1 MTSAEI
7 IRLIGYSA
15 AVALGLFMGALGAI
29 RGDAALITAG
39 TGLLATGGIA
49 GGALGRQISRGRHAA

>member
-1 MTSAEI
+1 MTTAEL
-7 IRLIGYSA
+7 IRLIGYCA
-15 AVALGLFMGALGAI
+15 AVALGLFIGALGAI

-39 TGLLATGGIA
+39 TALLGVGGVA